1 MKCAWKLLEPIRNT
15 WDKRK
20 GESRRKYFSCVRSVR
35 VVDCDRNVK
44 ESERSGIYV
53 QWRNNKE
60 RGGAKRDTKEF
71 SNY

>member
-1 MKCAWKLLEPIRNT
+1 
-15 WDKRK
+15 
-20 GESRRKYFSCVRSVR
+20 